1 MKKYVLN
8 TATGTLHI
16 QDYCVQTKR
25 YLSHTATFDT
35 EQEAF
40 EYAGKHI
47 KLCKICE
54 RKKEQIIKQSN

>member
-8 TATGTLHI
+8 ESTGTLHI
-16 QDYCVQTKR
+16 LGYCTHSTHKFDNAV
-25 YLSHTATFDT
+25 TFET

-54 RKKEQIIKQSN
+54 RKKELIIKQSN